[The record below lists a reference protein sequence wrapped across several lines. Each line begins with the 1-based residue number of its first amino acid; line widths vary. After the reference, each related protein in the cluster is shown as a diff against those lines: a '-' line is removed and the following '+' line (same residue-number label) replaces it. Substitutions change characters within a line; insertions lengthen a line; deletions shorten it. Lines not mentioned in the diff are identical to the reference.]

1 MESSF
6 WRIVLFPVSLIY
18 GMVVSL
24 RNYLFDAGIFH
35 STEFKIPVIC
45 VGNISVGGT
54 GKTPHTAYLVELLR
68 ENYKVAVLSRGYKR
82 ITRGFQIA
90 TLQSTVLDIGDEPRQ
105 IKQKYPGV
113 VVAVEGNRVHG
124 IRKLLEIE
132 KDLNVIILDDGY
144 QHRWVKPGLSVLL
157 VDYNR
162 IITKDFFLPSGRL
175 RESSSGLKRAQVII
189 FTKCPETLKPIERRI
204 AIKDL
209 NPLPSQHIFFTRFVH
224 GNFIPVFPEAAQEMT
239 PAEMKNHDPAIL
251 LVTGI
256 ANPRMLKDYL
266 LGIASRIV
274 EKKYPDHHAFRAS
287 DVWKI
292 TEIWKKMEDTK
303 KYIITT
309 EKDAMRLQFFPDID
323 PSLKSILY
331 FVPVSVHF
339 LDEEESLFNKQILS
353 YVGNNK
359 PKRTLL
365 KN

>member
-1 MESSF
+1 MESAF
-6 WRIVLFPVSLIY
+6 LRIILLPASLIY
-18 GMVVSL
+18 GIIVSI
-24 RNYLFDAGIFH
+24 RNYLFDARIFH
-35 STEFKIPVIC
+35 STEFKVPVIC

-54 GKTPHTAYLVELLR
+54 GKTPHTDYLVDMLR
-68 ENYKVAVLSRGYKR
+68 GKYRVAVLSRGYKR

-90 TLQSTVLDIGDEPRQ
+90 TLQSTVLDVGDEPRQ

-113 VVAVEGNRVHG
+113 IVAVDGDRVHG
-124 IRKLLEIE
+124 IGKLLEIE
-132 KDLNVIILDDGY
+132 KDLDVIILDDGY

-162 IITKDFFLPSGRL
+162 IITKDFFLPLGRL
-175 RESSSGLKRAQVII
+175 RESSSGLKRAQIII

-224 GNFIPVFPEAAQEMT
+224 GNFIPVFPEDAQEMT
-239 PAEMKNHDPAIL
+239 PAKMKSQDPAFI

-266 LGIASRIV
+266 LGISSRIV
-274 EKKYPDHHAFRAS
+274 EKKYPDHHAFRAT

-292 TEIWKKMEDTK
+292 TEIWKKMEGDRK
-303 KYIITT
+303 FIITT
-309 EKDAMRLQFFPDID
+309 EKDAMRLQFFPDIE

-331 FVPVSVHF
+331 FVPVTVHF
-339 LDEEESLFNKQILS
+339 LDEEESLFNKQILG

-359 PKRTLL
+359 PKRTLPE
-365 KN
+365 N